1 MFRQFSQFVI
11 LGSITLGM
19 LAGCNG
25 SETGYSRSVNRFV
38 RSLNYSDSGLFTS
51 YDSEVILY
59 TNETERS
66 LISGEGDWFVIY
78 DDRRDRYMAVRIGYL
93 RGLEGY
99 GYEDYIGELGDSFRS
114 NEGFNRLFG
123 NTNGDSGGDN
133 YEAVDLGLDG
143 LFYGRESGYTYED
156 EDFVTDVNLLVA
168 NSEELNFY
176 KKVAF
181 ISYTHSVA
189 PRTASRL
196 LTLGK
201 KLEALNLG
209 ETSEIS
215 LEDSNVLLKD
225 LESLAGVSKAELL
238 ELMSNSRKKQ
248 DILNKVS
255 THIGTTSQNLED
267 HILPELFG
275 INL

>member
-51 YDSEVILY
+51 YDSEVVLY

-168 NSEELNFY
+168 NSEERDFY

-209 ETSEIS
+209 ESSEMS

-225 LESLAGVSKAELL
+225 LETLAGVSKTELL

>member
-51 YDSEVILY
+51 YDSEVVLY

-168 NSEELNFY
+168 NSEELSFY

-215 LEDSNVLLKD
+215 SEDSNVLLKD

-238 ELMSNSRKKQ
+238 ELMSNSRNKQ

-267 HILPELFG
+267 HLLPELFG